1 MANLKITLVRG
12 LAGKRK
18 DQIEVA
24 QSLGLSKR
32 NQSKIQP
39 NNAATQGKITKISH
53 LIKVEEV

>member
-1 MANLKITLVRG
+1 MSNLKVTLTRG

-24 QSLGLSKR
+24 QSLGLKKTNSC
-32 NQSKIQP
+32 KIHP
-39 NNAATQGKITKISH
+39 NNAATIGKIGKISH